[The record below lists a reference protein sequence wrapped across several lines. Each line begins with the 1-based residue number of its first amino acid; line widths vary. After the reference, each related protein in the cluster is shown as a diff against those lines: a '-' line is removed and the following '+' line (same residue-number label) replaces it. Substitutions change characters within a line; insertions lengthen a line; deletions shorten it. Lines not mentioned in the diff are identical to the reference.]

1 MRNYSDKM
9 TALNH
14 VNALSL
20 ATLET
25 ALFLDTHPDCSEAME
40 NYRRFNSMTNH
51 AKAEYA
57 KNFGPLTLA
66 QAGETKHWEW
76 VNQPWPWEGGNC

>member
-14 VNALSL
+14 VNSLSL
-20 ATLET
+20 AALET
-25 ALFLDTHPDCSEAME
+25 ALFLDTHPDNSDAME
-40 NYRRFNSMTNH
+40 SYRRYNSMSNQ
-51 AKAEYA
+51 AKAEYS
-57 KNFGPLTLA
+57 KSFGPLTLA
-66 QAGETKHWEW
+66 HAGENKYWEW